1 MKPNFVNRRTA
12 MLLAGGAF
20 VAGCQVVPKTAPA
33 PAPVATPAEPR
44 AEALPTDQ
52 TRHRV
57 ALLVPMSGPNGAVG
71 QSIANATTMALLDTN
86 ASNLRITTYDTATG
100 ASAAAARAIA
110 DGNMLVLG
118 PLLRENV
125 GTVQAAAQR
134 ADVPVIS
141 FSNDASVAG
150 GGVFVMGHLPEQS
163 IARSVGYARK
173 QGAEVFSAVIPD
185 GEYGER
191 AAQALAA
198 SVRREGGEIGTTQ
211 RYARGNTSVVSAA
224 QRLSAEGKS
233 DVVLLPDG
241 ARLSARA
248 AETLKQ
254 GASPMLVGTELWSG
268 EEAITRSPALRGAIF
283 SAVADGNFRQ
293 FSDSYKARFGNAPY
307 RISTLGY
314 DGVLLA
320 LNVAENWRVGRPFP
334 ARALVAEGGFLGLD
348 GAFRFLN
355 SGVIER
361 AMEVRKVE
369 NGRISIVDPA
379 PTKFD

>member
-1 MKPNFVNRRTA
+1 MKRNFVNRRTVILVA
-12 MLLAGGAF
+12 TGAF
-20 VAGCQVVPKTAPA
+20 VAGCQVVPKTAPTQ
-33 PAPVATPAEPR
+33 APVAEPPAPR
-44 AEALPTDQ
+44 AETLPTDQ

-57 ALLVPMSGPNGAVG
+57 ALLVPMSGANGAVG

-86 ASNLRITTYDTATG
+86 ASNLRITTYDTAAG
-100 ASAAAARAIA
+100 ATAAAARAIA

-134 ADVPVIS
+134 AGVPVIS

-163 IARSVGYARK
+163 IARSVAYAKDR
-173 QGAEVFSAVIPD
+173 GANVFSAVIPD

-191 AAQALAA
+191 AAQAFAA
-198 SVRREGGEIGTTQ
+198 SVRREGGRIGTTQ

-224 QRLSAEGKS
+224 QRLTAEGRS
-233 DVVLLPDG
+233 DAVLLPDG
-241 ARLSARA
+241 ARLAARA

-254 GASPMLVGTELWSG
+254 DGSPILIGTELWSG
-268 EEAITRSPALRGAIF
+268 EGSITRSPALRGAIF
-283 SAVADGNFRQ
+283 SAVSDDNFKQ

-334 ARALVAEGGFLGLD
+334 ARALVADSGFLGLD

-355 SGVIER
+355 SGVIQR
-361 AMEVRKVE
+361 AMEVRRVE
-369 NGRISIVDPA
+369 DGRISVVEPA